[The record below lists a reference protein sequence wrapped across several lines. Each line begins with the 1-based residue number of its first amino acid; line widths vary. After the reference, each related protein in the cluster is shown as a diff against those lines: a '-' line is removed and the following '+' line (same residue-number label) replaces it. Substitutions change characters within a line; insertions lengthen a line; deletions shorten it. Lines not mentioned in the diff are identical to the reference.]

1 MVWLTTKKDGTLLIG
16 LHIQPKA
23 SRTKVVGIHDQ
34 RVKIAVA
41 SPPVD
46 GKANKAVEKFLARL
60 LGVPALDVT
69 VVSGLQSRQKQVAVG
84 GLDEKQMREQME
96 PLLKG

>member
-1 MVWLTTKKDGTLLIG
+1 MAWLTTKKDGTLLIG

-34 RVKIAVA
+34 RIKIAVA

-60 LGVPALDVT
+60 MGVPPRDVT
-69 VVSGLQSRQKQVAVG
+69 VVSGLQSRQKQVAVR
-84 GLDEKQMREQME
+84 GLSEKQMREQIE
-96 PLLKG
+96 PLLNR